1 MRDKMAFS
9 KIPLLFSD
17 ISSINSQL
25 KLIIWVAEAGRRS
38 NDLRSLVTLGLT

>member
-25 KLIIWVAEAGRRS
+25 KLIIWVAEAGKRRS
-38 NDLRSLVTLGLT
+38 HDSRSLVT